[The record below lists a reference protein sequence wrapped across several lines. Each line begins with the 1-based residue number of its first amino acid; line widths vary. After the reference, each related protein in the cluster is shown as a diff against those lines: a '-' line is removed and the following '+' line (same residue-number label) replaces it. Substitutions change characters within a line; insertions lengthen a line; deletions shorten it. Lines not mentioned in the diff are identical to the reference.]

1 MAPLSCLQA
10 YRFEASGAIFLM
22 PSCSS
27 AEIGSVE
34 EALAILR
41 KHKQGGKKEK
51 KAKKAKKEKKEKK
64 EKKKKKKEKGKKA
77 ESSSSSD

>member
-1 MAPLSCLQA
+1 MAPLLCLQA
-10 YRFEASGAIFLM
+10 YQSEASGPIFLM
-22 PSCSS
+22 PSCFS

-41 KHKQGGKKEK
+41 KHKQGGKKENKGK
-51 KAKKAKKEKKEKK
+51 KAKKKKK